1 MSIFRSAKLKK
12 EMDREIAEYISSLS
26 FDGEIL
32 NAVIWINAVHLRM
45 LNEKGLLSIGDLQ
58 KALNILREIYENPP
72 KELDP
77 RIEDIHVFIEEA
89 ISSAS
94 EYSGGMLS
102 YSKSRNDTVATA
114 IRIRAR
120 EYLLET
126 ALTELSLVDALLNQA
141 EIHSET
147 IFPIYT
153 HLQRAVPGT
162 FGFLLHSYASRILRN
177 TSNIVSIY
185 ARVNLSP
192 LGSAAA
198 TGSSAPID
206 RLREAQLLGFE
217 DLVENSLDATTS
229 RDYIITISSYL
240 ASSAITYSC
249 LAEELILYSTEEF
262 DLIEFPDEFA
272 STSSIMP
279 QKKNPVV
286 AEIARTKVGEVL
298 GEIVKIVSIMSRQPS
313 GYNLDYQQITPKL
326 WNSFREVKDT
336 AKILSKMI
344 TAINVNREKALKSC
358 TGSILLAEV
367 ANRFVEEG
375 RLSFRI
381 AHQLCAELSEFINK
395 NTLDSASFE
404 QVIRKH
410 NVSNID
416 FERFQSWLDPHK
428 IIHSYRTIGSANPE
442 EVKKMIEVDRRRVE
456 GLRQWCRDTLEKL
469 QKLFFSSI
477 KA

>member
-12 EMDREIAEYISSLS
+12 EMDRETAEYISSLS
-26 FDGEIL
+26 FDNEIL
-32 NAVIWINAVHLRM
+32 NAVIWVNAVHLRV
-45 LNEKGLLSIGDLQ
+45 LYEKGLISIEDLQ
-58 KALNILREIYENPP
+58 KALNTLREIYENPP

-77 RIEDIHVFIEEA
+77 RIEDIHVFIEKA
-89 ISSAS
+89 VSSAS

-102 YSKSRNDTVATA
+102 YGKSRNDTVATA

-126 ALTELSLVDALLNQA
+126 ALTELSLVETLLKQA
-141 EIHSET
+141 EIHFET

-162 FGFLLHSYASRILRN
+162 LGFLLHSYASKILRN
-177 TSNIVSIY
+177 ISNIVSIY

-198 TGSSAPID
+198 TGSSTPVD

-217 DLVENSLDATTS
+217 DLVENALDATTS

-240 ASSAITYSC
+240 VNSAITYSC

-262 DLIEFPDEFA
+262 DLIETPDEFT

-298 GEIVKIVSIMSRQPS
+298 GEMVKIVSMMSRQPS

-326 WNSFREVKDT
+326 WNSFREVKET
-336 AKILSKMI
+336 AKILSRMI
-344 TAINVNREKALKSC
+344 AVIDVNKEKALKSC
-358 TGSILLAEV
+358 TGSILLTEV

-375 RLSFRI
+375 KLSFRI
-381 AHQLCAELSEFINK
+381 AHQLCAELSEVIEK
-395 NTLDSASFE
+395 NTLDNRIFEEITRKYNAS
-404 QVIRKH
+404 
-410 NVSNID
+410 SID
-416 FERFQSWLDPHK
+416 YERFQSWLDPYM
-428 IIHSYRTIGSANPE
+428 IIHSYRTLGSANPE
-442 EVKKMIEVDRRRVE
+442 EVKKMIEVDRRRMD
-456 GLRQWCRDTLEKL
+456 GLRQWCGDTLEKL
-469 QKLFFSSI
+469 QKLFISSI
-477 KA
+477 TI